1 MISGITPHR
10 QLKRRMEGRL
20 NSPRKASRVTFH
32 ALVAVAIVACVVV
45 TILSANENLQA
56 PAGGSRTAQ
65 GIRSLRC
72 FSHHPSSS
80 QLPTSRR
87 TAMIRGTTSALI
99 ASGGALTGGQNAQAR
114 RSSPL
119 PGEGGPKKSLA
130 RMKIPREDYTP
141 GPEGL
146 LYFDIEE
153 GGGGEAKK
161 GQRIAIHYSLK
172 WSGITIATSRQG
184 AGVTG
189 GNPYGFD
196 VGEKVGDPGS
206 AFIKGLDLAVQ
217 GMKVCSDYEGE
228 SVTRRTR
235 EGCWY
240 KWFGWS
246 FEVILH
252 HLRKF
257 IFARLEA

>member
-1 MISGITPHR
+1 M
-10 QLKRRMEGRL
+10 
-20 NSPRKASRVTFH
+20 SPM
-32 ALVAVAIVACVVV
+32 L
-45 TILSANENLQA
+45 
-56 PAGGSRTAQ
+56 G
-65 GIRSLRC
+65 
-72 FSHHPSSS
+72 
-80 QLPTSRR
+80 RR